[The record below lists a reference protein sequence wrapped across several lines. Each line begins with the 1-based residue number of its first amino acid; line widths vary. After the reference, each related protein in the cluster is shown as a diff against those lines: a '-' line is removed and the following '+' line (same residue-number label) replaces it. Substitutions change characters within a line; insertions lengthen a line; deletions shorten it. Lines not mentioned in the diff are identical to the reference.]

1 MIDPRQL
8 APIDT
13 SSPAGATRLLWQA
26 RHSLDTA
33 NIEAFAG
40 TGAMALDSSLSGDCP
55 RPARRFT
62 SSTAD
67 HTTAAAKTATR
78 PRLIATSRRIRRRTS
93 PTTDRP
99 APADGARR
107 AG

>member
-33 NIEAFAG
+33 NIEAFAE
-40 TGAMALDSSLSGDCP
+40 TGRWP
-55 RPARRFT
+55 
-62 SSTAD
+62 
-67 HTTAAAKTATR
+67 
-78 PRLIATSRRIRRRTS
+78 
-93 PTTDRP
+93 
-99 APADGARR
+99 
-107 AG
+107 

>member
-33 NIEAFAG
+33 NIEAFAA
-40 TGAMALDSSLSGDCP
+40 TGRWLVPL
-55 RPARRFT
+55 FLW
-62 SSTAD
+62 
-67 HTTAAAKTATR
+67 
-78 PRLIATSRRIRRRTS
+78 RL
-93 PTTDRP
+93 PP
-99 APADGARR
+99 PGAQVHQQHR
-107 AG
+107 